1 MNDIK
6 ADFLHFIMIF
16 FDKMPSVKN
25 KGTRIN
31 SENQQLATELQK
43 SIIKIY

>member
-6 ADFLHFIMIF
+6 ADFLQLLIIF
-16 FDKMPSVKN
+16 FDKKSSVTN

-31 SENQQLATELQK
+31 SESQQLATELHK
-43 SIIKIY
+43 

>member
-6 ADFLHFIMIF
+6 ADFLQLPLIF
-16 FDKMPSVKN
+16 FDKKSSVTN

-31 SENQQLATELQK
+31 SESQQLATELHK
-43 SIIKIY
+43 